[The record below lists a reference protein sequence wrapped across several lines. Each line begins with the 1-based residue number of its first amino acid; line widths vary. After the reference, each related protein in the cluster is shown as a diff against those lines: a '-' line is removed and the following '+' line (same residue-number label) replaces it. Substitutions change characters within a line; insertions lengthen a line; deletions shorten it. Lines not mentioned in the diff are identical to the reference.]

1 MTCPEVWKLRV
12 LRPKSVFSNGLRI
25 MNIEE
30 FAATSRQPANTILV
44 VVVLY
49 VPVQTTDD
57 APRCDNLLQSV
68 QCCLALL
75 PYDPLI

>member
-1 MTCPEVWKLRV
+1 
-12 LRPKSVFSNGLRI
+12 

-30 FAATSRQPANTILV
+30 FAATSRQPPAGMNTILV

-68 QCCLALL
+68 QCCLALFCL
-75 PYDPLI
+75 MIL